1 MVLLPTECLISIPE
15 DLSFRSVESKYKD
28 ESLNHFSNKNCLL
41 DDSVQFE
48 IYREINDLL
57 FTARVQEGMI
67 FLSKRKTHLI
77 DYEWIISFRIEI
89 LTFFILGFSGV

>member
-28 ESLNHFSNKNCLL
+28 ESLNHFSDQNCSL

-57 FTARVQEGMI
+57 FTVRVQEGMI
-67 FLSKRKTHLI
+67 FPSKRKIQLI

>member
-15 DLSFRSVESKYKD
+15 DLSFRSAESKYKD
-28 ESLNHFSNKNCLL
+28 ESLNHFFNQNCSL

-67 FLSKRKTHLI
+67 FPSKRKIQLI

>member
-15 DLSFRSVESKYKD
+15 DLSYRSAESKYKD
-28 ESLNHFSNKNCLL
+28 ESLNHFSNQNCSLH
-41 DDSVQFE
+41 DSVQFE

-67 FLSKRKTHLI
+67 FPSKTKTHLI
-77 DYEWIISFRIEI
+77 DYDWIISYRIEI
-89 LTFFILGFSGV
+89 LTFFFSGFLGV